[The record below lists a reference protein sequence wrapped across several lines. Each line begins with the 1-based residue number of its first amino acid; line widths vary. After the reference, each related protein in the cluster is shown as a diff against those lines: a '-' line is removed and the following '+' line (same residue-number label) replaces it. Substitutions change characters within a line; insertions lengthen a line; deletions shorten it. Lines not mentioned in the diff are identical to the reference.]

1 LIKIVTEN
9 EIVNFAKLYKIKSRK
24 MNVSINKMVIL
35 SYVLRA
41 EGKEGDVIEQTTIE
55 SPLRFVFG
63 LGQMLPMFE
72 SNLSGLKQGD
82 DFEMTITASDAYG
95 EIDEDAIVD
104 LPKEVFLID
113 GYFDEERFTPGN
125 QVPMQ
130 TSNGQRMNGTI
141 LELNETSLKMDFN
154 HPLAGIN
161 LHFTGNIIEVRDA
174 TEDELMPAGCGCS
187 CGSANDGCGSG
198 SCSSDG
204 CGEDGCGC

>member
-9 EIVNFAKLYKIKSRK
+9 EIVNFAKLYKIKSQK

-113 GYFDEERFTPGN
+113 GYFDEERFMPGN

-130 TSNGQRMNGTI
+130 TSSGQRMNGTI
-141 LELNETSLKMDFN
+141 LELNENSLKMDFN
-154 HPLAGIN
+154 HPLAGID

-174 TEDELMPAGCGCS
+174 TDDELMPAGCGCG

-198 SCSSDG
+198 NCSSDG